1 MSVASGNATVYTND
15 TGLTF
20 LSGSGVIQLTASSIK
35 LAGPV
40 TSSGLLNVSGLTVTG
55 DSSLQKVTAQALT
68 ATTGTFSGALS
79 TAVSA
84 SVAGPLVVQGL
95 SSLASATL
103 TGTLAVAGSSGL
115 QGPLTCS
122 AAATLQSLTVVAATQ
137 LQSSLTVGGTSST
150 TGAATFGGGITCAP
164 NTLLSGYDV
173 NMANNATIGNKLR
186 VSSALAR
193 PVEFVNTSTDTTQTL
208 QVYLDRTAA
217 ASSCNASLTL
227 STANGLEIAAGGKTS
242 LKVGT
247 ADQQAVFT
255 AYRQGDTLKVVGDGS
270 ISTTTELVLDNT
282 LKASGQIGR
291 LGCDASGIY
300 LSPNLQSKSLV
311 LAYTG
316 LLTASKGVT
325 ISNGLTA
332 DSAAF
337 ATLTATTATLTNATF
352 GSLNCNSLTAASGS
366 ALTLFGGDSAK
377 TVNVPGAFVA
387 STINGAANTAITLKG
402 SDAQSTTAVSGR
414 LSVDT
419 IISNAASNVTIG
431 SPTTFQ
437 STVTAPTA
445 ILAALQ
451 VTGAANNSAF
461 TSYDCTA
468 TSAGFKA
475 TAGVVVG
482 TGYQLA
488 VNSTPVY
495 TVAPDTKLSTFTNAV
510 QLNSLL
516 TVNGATTLAGSLS
529 VTGTTVFGS
538 SITPQTDAS
547 LNLGSSTARW
557 AKLFVSGSLVL
568 PSAGSFTGKLS
579 ELTQDSLML
588 QGQQVINFPGP
599 RGLVVQNASPTTSST
614 ADIVFDRSAVSNT
627 QVGGIGMTG
636 DAGGLFLSTNNAQRV
651 NIGTNGL
658 VGIGGV
664 AGVSPLTLAASTSAP
679 GFKANG
685 LYIYNSN
692 TASTASAPQNA
703 IITTQVQ
710 SQNNTAFAY
719 HCFDNTLFS
728 WSLGMRGNDPKLY
741 MSPSSSGPVAA
752 QKLSLD
758 QSGNMVLGGGLLVAD
773 GSVTLPA
780 YGFTSDNKNDTGFYH
795 PAEGVIGVTVNGA
808 QSMLWNADRSISI
821 PGNLS
826 VASNLTTAGLSCNG
840 YAGITTLGVNQNTT
854 LTGTLTV
861 GSTSNLTDTTITSAT
876 TTSSMLRLMGA
887 TSSQAE
893 ASVLFSRSGTTSLVW
908 NMGHGAFSSIDD
920 FVIGGGQGQGE
931 CIRIGSSNGFV
942 SMRHSYGTSDR
953 NEKRDIAAYS
963 GSGLDFV
970 GKLKPVEYKWK
981 NGGDGQKHWG
991 FIAQDVEAIV
1001 PADTGIVGEYA
1012 SENKKVKS
1020 LAYTELI
1027 APLVKAVQEL
1037 TAEVEMLKSKA
1048 LCKARRQSFAA

>member
-1 MSVASGNATVYTND
+1 MP
-15 TGLTF
+15 GL
-20 LSGSGVIQLTASSIK
+20 A
-35 LAGPV
+35 
-40 TSSGLLNVSGLTVTG
+40 VTG
-55 DSSLQKVTAQALT
+55 DSSLQKVTSQALI

-103 TGTLAVAGSSGL
+103 SGTLAVAGTSAL

-137 LQSSLTVGGTSST
+137 LQAALTVGGTSSYA
-150 TGAATFGGGITCAP
+150 GAATFNGGVTCAT
-164 NTLLSGYDV
+164 NTLVSGH
-173 NMANNATIGNKLR
+173 NLTMANDVTVGNKLR
-186 VSSALAR
+186 VTSILAR
-193 PVEFVNTSTDTTQTL
+193 PVEFVNRSTDTTQTL

-227 STANGLEIAAGGKTS
+227 STANGLEIAAGGKTA
-242 LKVGT
+242 LRIGT

-255 AYRQGDTLKVVGDGS
+255 SFRQGDTVKVVGDGS
-270 ISTTTELVLDNT
+270 ISTTTEIVLDNT

-291 LGCDASGIY
+291 LGCDASGMY
-300 LSPNLQSKSLV
+300 LSPNLQTKPLV
-311 LAYTG
+311 LDYTG

-337 ATLTATTATLTNATF
+337 ATLTAATATLTNATF

-366 ALTLFGGDSAK
+366 PLTLFGGDSAK
-377 TVNVPGAFVA
+377 TVVVPGVFVA
-387 STINGAANTAITLKG
+387 STLNGATNIAITLKG
-402 SDAQSTTAVSGR
+402 GDVQSTTVVSGR

-419 IISNAASNVTIG
+419 ILSNAASNVTFA
-431 SPTTFQ
+431 SPTVFQ

-445 ILAALQ
+445 VLAALQ
-451 VTGAANNSAF
+451 LTGTINNSAF

-468 TSAGFKA
+468 TGIGFKA

-488 VNSTPVY
+488 VNATPIY
-495 TVAPDTKLSTFTNAV
+495 TVAPDTKLTTFANAV
-510 QLNSLL
+510 QLNTII
-516 TVNGATTLAGSLS
+516 TVNGATTLKGSLA
-529 VTGTTVFGS
+529 VTGATVFGS
-538 SITPQTDAS
+538 SITPLTDAT

-557 AKLFVSGSLVL
+557 SRLFMSGSLVL
-568 PSAGSFTGKLS
+568 PSAGAFTGKLS
-579 ELTQDSLML
+579 DLTQDSLML
-588 QGQQVINFPGP
+588 QGQQVINFAGP
-599 RGLVVQNASPTTSST
+599 RGLVVQNASTTSSST
-614 ADIVFDRSAVSNT
+614 ADIVFDRSAISNT

-651 NIGTNGL
+651 NVGTNGL

-685 LYIYNSN
+685 LYVYNSN

-710 SQNNTAFAY
+710 SQNNTALAY

-741 MSPSSSGPVAA
+741 LSPSSSGPVAA

-780 YGFTSDNKNDTGFYH
+780 YGFASDNRNDTGFYH
-795 PAEGVIGVTVNGA
+795 PAEGVIGVSVNGA

-821 PGNLS
+821 PGNVT
-826 VASNLTTAGLSCNG
+826 VASNLTTADLSCNG
-840 YAGITTLGVNQNTT
+840 FAGISTLAVNQNTT

-861 GSTSNLTDTTITSAT
+861 GRTSNLTDTTITSTT

-908 NMGHGAFSSIDD
+908 NMGHGAFSSVDD
-920 FVIGGGQGQGE
+920 FAIGGGVGQGE
-931 CIRIGSSNGFV
+931 CIRIGASNGFV

-953 NEKRDIAAYS
+953 NEKKDIQACS
-963 GSGLDFV
+963 SGLDFV
-970 GKLKPVEYKWK
+970 SKIKPVEYKWK
-981 NGGDGQKHWG
+981 NGGDNKKHWG
-991 FIAQDVEAIV
+991 FIAQDIEDIMPEQYGAVISSN
-1001 PADTGIVGEYA
+1001 TG
-1012 SENKKVKS
+1012 VKS

-1027 APLVKAVQEL
+1027 APMAKAIQEL
-1037 TAEVEMLKSKA
+1037 QQQVQDLQQRLSNA
-1048 LCKARRQSFAA
+1048 

>member
-40 TSSGLLNVSGLTVTG
+40 TSSGLLNVPGLTVTG

-95 SSLASATL
+95 SSLASAAL
-103 TGTLAVAGSSGL
+103 TGTLAVAGTSAL

-137 LQSSLTVGGTSST
+137 LQAALTVGGTSSYA
-150 TGAATFGGGITCAP
+150 GAATFNGGITCAT
-164 NTLLSGYDV
+164 NTLVSGH
-173 NMANNATIGNKLR
+173 NLTMANDVTVGNKLR
-186 VSSALAR
+186 INSILAR
-193 PVEFVNTSTDTTQTL
+193 PVEFVNRSTDATQAL
-208 QVYLDRTAA
+208 QIYLDRTAVA
-217 ASSCNASLTL
+217 ASCNATLTL
-227 STANGLEIAAGGKTS
+227 STANGLEIAAGGKTA
-242 LKVGT
+242 LKIGT

-255 AYRQGDTLKVVGDGS
+255 SFRQGDTLKVVGDGS
-270 ISTTTELVLDNT
+270 ISATTELVLDNT
-282 LKASGQIGR
+282 LKAAGQIGR
-291 LGCDASGIY
+291 LGCDASGMY
-300 LSPNLQSKSLV
+300 LSPNLQTKPLV
-311 LAYTG
+311 LGYNG

-325 ISNGLTA
+325 ISSGLTA
-332 DSAAF
+332 DTAAF
-337 ATLTATTATLTNATF
+337 VSLTAATATLTNATF

-366 ALTLFGGDSAK
+366 PLTLLGGDSAK
-377 TVNVPGAFVA
+377 TVIVPGSFVA
-387 STINGAANTAITLKG
+387 STLNGAANTAITLKG
-402 SDAQSTTAVSGR
+402 GDVQSTTVVSGR

-419 IISNAASNVTIG
+419 ILSNAASNVTFG
-431 SPTTFQ
+431 SPTVFQ

-445 ILAALQ
+445 VLAALQ
-451 VTGAANNSAF
+451 VNGSVNNSAF

-468 TSAGFKA
+468 SALGFKA

-488 VNSTPVY
+488 VNATPIY
-495 TVAPDTKLSTFTNAV
+495 TVAPDTKLTTFTNAV
-510 QLNSLL
+510 QLNNII
-516 TVNGATTLAGSLS
+516 TVNGATTLKGSLA
-529 VTGTTVFGS
+529 VTGATVFGS
-538 SITPQTDAS
+538 SITPLTDAT

-557 AKLFVSGSLVL
+557 SRLFVSGSLVL
-568 PSAGSFTGKLS
+568 PSAGAFTGKLS
-579 ELTQDSLML
+579 DLTQDSLML
-588 QGQQVINFPGP
+588 QGQQVINFAGP
-599 RGLVVQNASPTTSST
+599 RGLVVQNASTTSSST
-614 ADIVFDRSAVSNT
+614 ADIVFDRSAISNT
-627 QVGGIGMTG
+627 QVGSIGMNG

-664 AGVSPLTLAASTSAP
+664 AGVSPLTLAASTSAA
-679 GFKANG
+679 GFRANG

-692 TASTASAPQNA
+692 TASTVSAPQNA

-710 SQNNTAFAY
+710 SQNNTALAY

-741 MSPSSSGPVAA
+741 LSPSSSGPFAA

-780 YGFTSDNKNDTGFYH
+780 YGFASDNRNDTGFYH
-795 PAEGVIGVTVNGA
+795 PAEGVIGVSVNGA

-821 PGNLS
+821 PGNVS
-826 VASNLTTAGLSCNG
+826 VASNLTTADLSCNG
-840 YAGITTLGVNQNTT
+840 FAGISTLGVNQNTT

-861 GSTSNLTDTTITSAT
+861 GSTSKLRDTTITSAT

-887 TSSQAE
+887 TANQAE
-893 ASVLFSRSGTTSLVW
+893 ASLLFSRSGTTSLVW
-908 NMGHGAFSSIDD
+908 NMGHGAFSGIDD

-931 CIRIGSSNGFV
+931 CIRIGASNGFV

-953 NEKRDIAAYS
+953 NEKKDIQACA
-963 GSGLDFV
+963 SGLNFV
-970 GKLKPVEYKWK
+970 GSLKPVEYRWK
-981 NGGDGQKHWG
+981 NGGDGKKHWG
-991 FIAQDVEAIV
+991 FIAQDIEEIMPEQYGAVISSN
-1001 PADTGIVGEYA
+1001 TG
-1012 SENKKVKS
+1012 VKS

-1027 APLVKAVQEL
+1027 APMAKAIQEL
-1037 TAEVEMLKSKA
+1037 RAEVELLKSKLA
-1048 LCKARRQSFAA
+1048 QPPSAC